1 MHDTHKYD
9 ALALALI
16 DLVGML
22 NSPRQ
27 DEILLKE
34 AGVSIDRALFPLLV
48 RIAASKSLNVAD
60 LAEQVGRDQ
69 STVSR
74 QTAKLEGL
82 GLIERGAGAA
92 DQRAREAVI
101 TAAGRRL
108 VRAITQARRRLFD
121 RLFAGWSAA
130 DVEALTRLNRRLA
143 DAMKNGVDSWLAE
156 NLQNRR
162 NVADRAARKPDAGAG
177 ARRL

>member
-34 AGVSIDRALFPLLV
+34 AGVLIDRALFPLLV
-48 RIAASKSLNVAD
+48 RIGASKSLNVAD

-74 QTAKLEGL
+74 QTAKLEGM
-82 GLIERGAGAA
+82 GLIERRAGAA
-92 DQRAREAVI
+92 DQRAREATI

-108 VRAITQARRRLFD
+108 VGAITNARRRLFD
-121 RLFAGWSAA
+121 RLFAGWSIE

-143 DAMKNGVDSWLAE
+143 DAMRDGRNSWFAE
-156 NLQNRR
+156 NLPNRK
-162 NVADRAARKPDAGAG
+162 NSVGRAARKS
-177 ARRL
+177 

>member
-1 MHDTHKYD
+1 MHDTHNYD
-9 ALALALI
+9 ALVLALI

-27 DEILLKE
+27 DDILLKE

-48 RIAASKSLNVAD
+48 RIGASNSLNVAD
-60 LAEQVGRDQ
+60 LAKQVGRDQ

-82 GLIERGAGAA
+82 GLIKRRTGAA
-92 DQRAREAVI
+92 DQRVREAVI
-101 TAAGRRL
+101 SADGRRL
-108 VRAITQARRRLFD
+108 VRAITKAQRRQLD
-121 RLFAGWSAA
+121 RLFAGWSVA

-143 DAMKNGVDSWLAE
+143 DAMKNGQNSWFAE
-156 NLQNRR
+156 NSPGRKNSPE
-162 NVADRAARKPDAGAG
+162 RAARNRDAEAV

>member
-1 MHDTHKYD
+1 MHNTHKYD
-9 ALALALI
+9 SLVLALI

-34 AGVSIDRALFPLLV
+34 SGVGLDRALFPLLV
-48 RIAASKSLNVAD
+48 RIGMAPSLNVGA

-74 QTAKLEGL
+74 QTARLEAL
-82 GLIERGAGAA
+82 GFIKRRAGQA

-101 TAAGRRL
+101 TPAGRRL
-108 VRAITQARRRLFD
+108 VQSIAIGRRRLLD
-121 RLFAGWSAA
+121 RLLADWSAA
-130 DVEALTRLNRRLA
+130 DVQALARLNRRLA
-143 DAMKNGVDSWLAE
+143 DCMK
-156 NLQNRR
+156 
-162 NVADRAARKPDAGAG
+162 AALDD
-177 ARRL
+177 

>member
-1 MHDTHKYD
+1 MHDTHNYD
-9 ALALALI
+9 SLALALI

-34 AGVSIDRALFPLLV
+34 AGVLIDRALFPLLV
-48 RIAASKSLNVAD
+48 RIGASNSLNVAD
-60 LAEQVGRDQ
+60 LAEQVGRDH

-82 GLIERGAGAA
+82 GLIERRAGEA

-101 TAAGRRL
+101 SVAGRRL
-108 VRAITQARRRLFD
+108 VRAITKARRRLFD
-121 RLFAGWSAA
+121 RLFADWSVA
-130 DVEALTRLNRRLA
+130 DVEALARLNRRLA
-143 DAMKNGVDSWLAE
+143 DAMRNGQNSWFAE
-156 NLQNRR
+156 NLPGRKNSPVRASR
-162 NVADRAARKPDAGAG
+162 NPDAESA

>member
-1 MHDTHKYD
+1 MHNTHNYD
-9 ALALALI
+9 PLVLALI

-34 AGVSIDRALFPLLV
+34 AGVLLDRALFPLLV
-48 RIAASKSLNVAD
+48 RIGASNSLNVAD

-82 GLIERGAGAA
+82 GLIKRRAGKA

-101 TAAGRRL
+101 TTDGRRL
-108 VRAITQARRRLFD
+108 VQAITKARRRLFD
-121 RLFAGWSAA
+121 KLLANWSVA
-130 DVEALTRLNRRLA
+130 DVQALARLNRRLA
-143 DAMKNGVDSWLAE
+143 DAMRNGQDF
-156 NLQNRR
+156 
-162 NVADRAARKPDAGAG
+162 
-177 ARRL
+177 